1 MKTRSKNK
9 RNIRNEVVKTKNKNT
24 RNDYN
29 DVPSKKDLDLLNFSN
44 AGIRTGTDNDN
55 GKEDI
60 SSDDRFLN
68 NIIGSGNAT
77 PQAPVPNCD
86 AGTWTRKDND
96 NSKEHISS
104 DDFF

>member
-29 DVPSKKDLDLLNFSN
+29 DVPSKDLDLLNFSD
-44 AGIRTGTDNDN
+44 AGTGNRKDNDN
-55 GKEDI
+55 SKQDI

-68 NIIGSGNAT
+68 DIIGSGTAA
-77 PQAPVPNCD
+77 PQAPVPQL
-86 AGTWTRKDND
+86 
-96 NSKEHISS
+96 
-104 DDFF
+104 